1 MMNLLSTLSLLA
13 EAGSLFFTPSNSV
26 FAPEVDN
33 LFDLIY
39 WISAFFFVLI
49 VAVMVYF
56 VVMYRRRPGH
66 SVQPSPSHNNVLEIT
81 WSVLPSFLLV
91 LIFVMGFT
99 GYMNIRTPP
108 DDAYEIH
115 VYAKKWSW
123 LFQYPNGAESSDLH
137 IPVGRPVRFIL
148 ESEDVI
154 HNMFVPAF
162 RTKMDC
168 VPGRYNE
175 IWVLADHSTGTGIK
189 DEDHEPTWLFCA
201 EYCGR
206 DHSNMKAK
214 VFVHETGDFD
224 AWVAKAANLY
234 EGRTMAEVGELLY
247 KRKGCISCHSIDGTR
262 KSGPSFKGGFG
273 TAHKM
278 ADGSE
283 VVMDENYIRE
293 SIRDPRAKVV
303 AGYEPVMPVFPSS
316 RLSDKDITAISEF
329 IKSLK

>member
-1 MMNLLSTLSLLA
+1 MNLLSNPMLA
-13 EAGSLFFTPSNSV
+13 EAAGGLFFAPSKSTFAPMVDSLF
-26 FAPEVDN
+26 DI
-33 LFDLIY
+33 IY

-56 VVMYRRRPGH
+56 VMKYYRRPGH
-66 SVQPSPSHNNVLEIT
+66 APEASPSHNNALEIT
-81 WSVLPSFLLV
+81 WSVAPSFLLV

-99 GYMNIRTPP
+99 GYMDLRTPP
-108 DDAYEIH
+108 DEAYEIH
-115 VYAKKWSW
+115 VQAKKWSW
-123 LFQYPNGAESSDLH
+123 LFVYPNGAESSDLH

-175 IWVLADHSTGTGIK
+175 IWVEATETTGTGI
-189 DEDHEPTWLFCA
+189 DPEGHEPLWLFCA

-206 DHSNMKAK
+206 DHSNMRAH
-214 VFVHETGDFD
+214 VYVHETGDFD
-224 AWVAKAANLY
+224 AWLEKAANLY

-262 KSGPSFKGGFG
+262 KAGPSFKGGFG
-273 TAHKM
+273 IEHKL
-278 ADGSE
+278 ANGQE

-316 RLSDKDITAISEF
+316 RLSDKDITAIAEF
-329 IKSLK
+329 IKTLK

>member
-1 MMNLLSTLSLLA
+1 MNLLSNLPMLA
-13 EAGSLFFTPSNSV
+13 DADGGLFFGPANST
-26 FAPEVDN
+26 FAPMVDD

-49 VAVMVYF
+49 VGVMVYF
-56 VVMYRRRPGH
+56 VLKYYRRPGH
-66 SVQPSPSHNNVLEIT
+66 GPQPSPTHNNTLEIA

-91 LIFVMGFT
+91 VFFVMGFT
-99 GYMNIRTPP
+99 NYMSMRTPP

-115 VYAKKWSW
+115 VQAKKWSW
-123 LFQYPNGAESSDLH
+123 LFVYPNGAESSDLH

-148 ESEDVI
+148 ESEDVL

-175 IWVLADHSTGTGIK
+175 IWVQAVNTTGTGVNP
-189 DEDHEPTWLFCA
+189 DDHKPHDLFCA

-206 DHSNMKAK
+206 DHSNMHA
-214 VFVHETGDFD
+214 FVYVYETGDFD
-224 AWVAKAANLY
+224 AWLEKASNLY
-234 EGRTMAEVGELLY
+234 EGNTMVQVGEILY
-247 KRKGCISCHSIDGTR
+247 KRKGCISCHSIDGT
-262 KSGPSFKGGFG
+262 KKAGPSFKDSFG
-273 TAHKM
+273 TAHKFT
-278 ADGSE
+278 DGTE
-283 VVMDENYIRE
+283 AVMDENYIRE

-303 AGYEPVMPVFPSS
+303 AGYQPVMPVFPSS
-316 RLSDKDITAISEF
+316 RLSDKDITAIAEF